1 MADWLSEVGAN
12 PNFEYLAVEEFDH
25 LLRNFYA
32 AIQPKATSTAVK
44 EDGEAVELPDTDE
57 NHPESKQL
65 SKYYSKS
72 SRINIRAGLNRHLRL
87 PPVGRTINIL
97 QDRDFQ
103 KSNQVFVGAL
113 KNMRREGKDMTK
125 HKEAI
130 HPEDIQ
136 KMYATVFDV
145 NNRWG
150 MIYKVFFEVTLHFA
164 RRGREGLR
172 DLHTYSFLFEKDS
185 KDREFVRLRYNEQE
199 KTKQGSE
206 KSINEK
212 KAIMYAQPG
221 DPDCPVAT
229 LKKNS

>member
-1 MADWLSEVGAN
+1 MGAS
-12 PNFEYLAVEEFDH
+12 PNFEYLAVEELDH
-25 LLRNFYA
+25 LLGNFYA

-72 SRINIRAGLNRHLRL
+72 
-87 PPVGRTINIL
+87 
-97 QDRDFQ
+97 
-103 KSNQVFVGAL
+103 NQVFVGAL
-113 KNMRREGKDMTK
+113 KNMRHEGKDMTK

-130 HPEDIQ
+130 HPEDIK

-150 MIYKVFFEVTLHFA
+150 LIYKVFFEVTLHFA

-172 DLHTYSFLFEKDS
+172 DLHTDSFLFEKYS

-212 KAIMYAQPG
+212 KALMYAQPG
-221 DPDCPVAT
+221 DPDCPVAS
-229 LKKNS
+229 LKKLINKCNLECSALFQYPNKKSTEQ